1 MKKKL
6 LAVIPMIML
15 VAMPLTMGVSTVDAA
30 PKANSQKVVAKS
42 GTYPTLRIGSRSSYV
57 KNLQQSLKDVKYDI
71 SVDGIFGSK
80 TQTVVKQF
88 QSDHNL
94 SPDGIVGRLTWAA
107 LDQNKVVESYYG
119 EWIIKQVQASGV
131 GTYSSKDVESLLG
144 KSLTF
149 TANKAS
155 YFGDKPS
162 DIVKVATNPIYTK
175 TNIPESDF
183 VEKHRIPFDNLG
195 LKAPITEINVSD
207 SKVHVSTFF
216 IKDDNTLIISG
227 GGTYF
232 ELIRK

>member
-15 VAMPLTMGVSTVDAA
+15 VAMPLTMGISTVDAA

-42 GTYPTLRIGSRSSYV
+42 ETYPTLRKGSRSSYV
-57 KNLQQSLKDVKYDI
+57 KNLQQSLKDVKYDT
-71 SVDGIFGSK
+71 SVDGTFGSK
-80 TQTVVKQF
+80 TQTMVKQF

-119 EWIIKQVQASGV
+119 EWIINQVQAYGV
-131 GTYSSKDVESLLG
+131 GTYSSEDAESLLG
-144 KSLTF
+144 KSLIF

-155 YFGDKPS
+155 YFGDQPS
-162 DIVKVATNPIYTK
+162 DIEKVATNPIYTE
-175 TNIPESDF
+175 TIISESDF
-183 VEKHRIPFDNLG
+183 VEKYRIPFDLLG
-195 LKAPITEINVSD
+195 IKAPITEINVSD
-207 SKVHVSTFF
+207 SNGHVSTFF

>member
-15 VAMPLTMGVSTVDAA
+15 VATPLTMGVSLVDAA

-42 GTYPTLRIGSRSSYV
+42 ETYPTLRKGSRSSYV
-57 KNLQQSLKDVKYDI
+57 KTLQQSLKDVKYDI

-119 EWIIKQVQASGV
+119 EWIINQVQASGE
-131 GTYSSKDVESLLG
+131 GTYSSKDV
-144 KSLTF
+144 K
-149 TANKAS
+149 
-155 YFGDKPS
+155 
-162 DIVKVATNPIYTK
+162 
-175 TNIPESDF
+175 
-183 VEKHRIPFDNLG
+183 
-195 LKAPITEINVSD
+195 
-207 SKVHVSTFF
+207 
-216 IKDDNTLIISG
+216 II
-227 GGTYF
+227 
-232 ELIRK
+232 